1 MGMRGFIKGALI
13 GAAGVYLLDPI
24 SGKGRRA
31 KMRDQALAIARRS
44 RDRAGKLSRHGGN
57 VVEGK
62 VHGMTGVVGTSD
74 RSLDDATVADRVRS
88 EVLGKPD
95 LGASGLVVDVQEGV
109 AHLRGELDDS
119 STIDRVVALTR
130 AVPGVRDVENLIH
143 EPGSSAPNKVS
154 ARSARPNAN
163 STKKRSA

>member
-1 MGMRGFIKGALI
+1 MGTRGFIKGTVI
-13 GAAGVYLLDPI
+13 GAASAYLLDPI
-24 SGKGRRA
+24 SGRGRRA
-31 KMRDQALAIARRS
+31 RMRDQALAIARRS

-57 VVEGK
+57 IVEGK
-62 VHGMTGVVGTSD
+62 VRGVTGVVGASE

-95 LGASGLVVDVQEGV
+95 LGASGLVVDVQDGV

-130 AVPGVRDVENLIH
+130 AVPGVRDVESLIH
-143 EPGSSAPNKVS
+143 EPGSSAPNKAS
-154 ARSARPNAN
+154 ARSARPSAN
-163 STKKRSA
+163 STKKRPA